1 MPTVRSVKIVQA
13 SFCKGICS
21 ERVDCIYIFIFT
33 LLTTCGFIWDT
44 KRHSKILWDLMKM
57 LYIIVWPL
65 VDNWLMSP
73 PCVELFNWCDGWFTT
88 GFSDTPIINCSVP
101 SLESQGTTMDWLL
114 RRGTISSQNPGTWQ
128 PFDVLLVARP
138 LLTCGNHQASPLRMP
153 SSVPGFT
160 AMSPGMRW

>member
-1 MPTVRSVKIVQA
+1 MFGESWLHLYLHLHSPHDLRFYLGHKKA
-13 SFCKGICS
+13 FKNPLRPY
-21 ERVDCIYIFIFT
+21 EDALHNR
-33 LLTTCGFIWDT
+33 LTSCRQLTHVST
-44 KRHSKILWDLMKM
+44 
-57 LYIIVWPL
+57 
-65 VDNWLMSP
+65 
-73 PCVELFNWCDGWFTT
+73 CVELFNWCDGWFTT